1 MSLQNG
7 NEKKSILFQAR
18 AYAEDPN
25 HKFDMKLEAMV
36 PVIPLEYLPVCAG
49 LAIAKG
55 MPYERAME
63 AVTINPA
70 RVMGVEDR
78 VGNLAPG
85 KDADLVIW
93 KDKPF
98 VVIQDPVAVFIDGKR
113 V

>member
-1 MSLQNG
+1 MSDHRCTG
-7 NEKKSILFQAR
+7 
-18 AYAEDPN
+18 DPP
-25 HKFDMKLEAMV
+25 
-36 PVIPLEYLPVCAG
+36 PVSAHLCG

-55 MPYERAME
+55 MPYERALE

-78 VGNLAPG
+78 VGNLAAG

-98 VVIQDPVAVFIDGKR
+98 VVIQDPVAVFINGER